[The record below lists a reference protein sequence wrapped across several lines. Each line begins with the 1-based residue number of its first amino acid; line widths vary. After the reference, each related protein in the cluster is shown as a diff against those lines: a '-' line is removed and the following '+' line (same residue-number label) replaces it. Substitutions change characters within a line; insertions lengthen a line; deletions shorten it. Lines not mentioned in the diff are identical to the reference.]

1 MPPTLLLTRCPNRA
15 VCPRSHRLPEA
26 PEQTIAESFS
36 GGGQLDGE
44 LPLAA
49 LPNNVRATCRA
60 GGALL
65 FDTATWHTAFPC
77 TGSAPRRTAII
88 GYQARRKRDGA
99 PAESPAFGP
108 SNQAIWELEEA
119 GLLQRPALRQV
130 LGLAAR

>member
-1 MPPTLLLTRCPNRA
+1 M
-15 VCPRSHRLPEA
+15 
-26 PEQTIAESFS
+26 
-36 GGGQLDGE
+36 
-44 LPLAA
+44 AA

-88 GYQARRKRDGA
+88 GYQAQRKRDGVA
-99 PAESPAFGP
+99 AATPAFGP
-108 SNQAIWELEEA
+108 SNQAVGELEEA

-130 LGLAAR
+130 LGLEAR